1 MDVEY
6 IKVAGKEIMEEA
18 TRKVERCI
26 AVETVLR
33 VLNAHVVYRV
43 ENDRILSTLE
53 VMSGTSI
60 ITREPFRTN

>member
-1 MDVEY
+1 LDVEC

-33 VLNAHVVYRV
+33 VLNAHVVYRS
-43 ENDRILSTLE
+43 EMTES
-53 VMSGTSI
+53 
-60 ITREPFRTN
+60 FRL

>member
-1 MDVEY
+1 VLDVEY

-43 ENDRILSTLE
+43 EMIES
-53 VMSGTSI
+53 
-60 ITREPFRTN
+60 FRL